1 MKTIIQYPS
10 IIILTILCSAFSYQ
24 AMSSDL
30 TAFYQNCPRDLDD
43 QSQYQDCKSILAA
56 ENLDNTHD
64 DNFSVQT
71 SLPTIIVGTKF
82 TFDLAK
88 DLEVAALA
96 DVLEEPMRYG
106 YYNTDGYCAD
116 SWDWT
121 DDDCR
126 LEDLKRQYDINAVYE
141 ASAQVPVVGDNG
153 QLLNFDVLGQIHNA
167 VVWFSVRCGTFREID
182 IDDTLAIS
190 QSEVTSGSCDSL
202 RIYFKPRQPF
212 NYQDPQLEGFLTVI
226 ISESF

>member
-1 MKTIIQYPS
+1 MKAFIKYSP
-10 IIILTILCSAFSYQ
+10 IILLTALCSAFSQ
-24 AMSSDL
+24 QTVGSDL
-30 TAFYQNCPRDLDD
+30 TAFYQNCTRDLDD
-43 QSQYQDCKSILAA
+43 PSQYQDCKNLLATA
-56 ENLDNTHD
+56 DFNERVND
-64 DNFSVQT
+64 SSAVQA

-88 DLEVAALA
+88 DLEVTTLA
-96 DVLEEPMRYG
+96 DVLADPIRYG
-106 YYNTDGYCAD
+106 YYRTDGYCAD

-141 ASAQVPVVGDNG
+141 ASARVPVMGDNG

-167 VVWFSVRCGTFREID
+167 VVWFSVRCGSFREID

-190 QSEVTSGSCDSL
+190 KSEVTSGSCNYLD
-202 RIYFKPRQPF
+202 IYFKPRRPF

>member
-1 MKTIIQYPS
+1 MKAMIQYPC
-10 IIILTILCSAFSYQ
+10 IIILTTLCSAFSHQ

-30 TAFYQNCPRDLDD
+30 TAFYQNCTRDLDT
-43 QSQYQDCKSILAA
+43 QSRYQDCQNILAA
-56 ENLDNTHD
+56 ENLDNTYD
-64 DNFSVQT
+64 DGFTAQA

-88 DLEVAALA
+88 DLEVTTLA
-96 DVLEEPMRYG
+96 DVLEDPMRYG
-106 YYNTDGYCAD
+106 YYRTDGYCAD
-116 SWDWT
+116 SWDWS

-202 RIYFKPRQPF
+202 RIYFKPRHPF